1 MQKLLLPVA
10 LLAISLSANAQ
21 DGSFHLDKEYA
32 IATNGIVDLS
42 SSDAD
47 VIITGTKRKNAH
59 VKIDRKVEVKGWS
72 WGDKDFKVEVETVGN
87 DLRIRERQTNGSVS
101 IVGSYREEYKI
112 QIEVPESV
120 GLKVRGDDGDYYV
133 KNINGEISISAD
145 DGDIELVNCKGNR
158 FYIRL
163 DDGDL
168 KMQDGAGSLD
178 IVADDADV
186 VIYNGTFTSIHA
198 DVDDGDL
205 RIETSL
211 ADSGDYELESEDG
224 HIELSITSGGGEFDI
239 RHDDG
244 RVITEGSFEKL
255 EKTESRTHLTLKG
268 GNAKV
273 NFRMDDASVRLIAR
287 K

>member
-1 MQKLLLPVA
+1 M
-10 LLAISLSANAQ
+10 
-21 DGSFHLDKEYA
+21 
-32 IATNGIVDLS
+32 
-42 SSDAD
+42 
-47 VIITGTKRKNAH
+47 
-59 VKIDRKVEVKGWS
+59 EVKGWT
-72 WGDKDFKVEVETVGN
+72 WGDRDFKVEVETLGN
-87 DLRIRERQTNGSVS
+87 DLRIRERHSSGSVS

-120 GLKVRGDDGDYYV
+120 SLKVRGDDGDYYV

-145 DGDIELVNCKGNR
+145 DGDIELVGCKGNR
-158 FYIRL
+158 FFIRL

-168 KMQDGAGSLD
+168 KMERGAGSLD

-186 VIYNGTFTSIHA
+186 VVYDGAFTSIHA

-211 ADSGDYELESEDG
+211 ADNGDYQLESEDG

-244 RVITEGSFEKL
+244 RIVTEGAFEKL
-255 EKTESRTHLTLKG
+255 EKTESHTHLSLKG

-273 NFRMDDASVRLIAR
+273 NFRMDDASVRLIASR
-287 K
+287 